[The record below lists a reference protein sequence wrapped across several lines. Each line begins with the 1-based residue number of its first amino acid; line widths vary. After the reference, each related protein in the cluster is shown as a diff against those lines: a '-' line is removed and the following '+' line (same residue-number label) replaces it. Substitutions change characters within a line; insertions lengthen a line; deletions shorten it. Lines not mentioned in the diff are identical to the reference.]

1 MNIEPRVPVSTA
13 DISRAKVSRKT
24 WRKEVAGFIAG
35 LILVYLLFGWIA
47 DFIAARC
54 PDSWEAKL
62 AGDGTTWIG
71 EGSGEGSEVK
81 GEKIAR
87 DAFRKILESAGP
99 KRELE
104 YRLVVTARGNGPNA
118 FAAPG
123 GWVVLTPE
131 LLEMVESE
139 PGIAFVL
146 AHELGHHEHR
156 HILKRISRT
165 LVFSAAISLVSQQ
178 AGSGLISST
187 AKFDQLAF
195 SRSHEREADEYALAA
210 TRKIYGRDGRVLE
223 FFEKMLK
230 ESPQYLP
237 AMFSTHPSTQ
247 DRLQSLRE
255 LLEAP

>member
-1 MNIEPRVPVSTA
+1 MNIEPRVPVATA

-24 WRKEVAGFIAG
+24 WGKEVAGLVVG
-35 LILVYLLFGWIA
+35 LVILYLIFGWIA
-47 DFIAARC
+47 DVIAARC

-62 AGDGTTWIG
+62 AGDGTTWVG
-71 EGSGEGSEVK
+71 EKTAETKEVA

-87 DAFRKILESAGP
+87 EAFRKIMEASAP
-99 KRELE
+99 KRQLQ
-104 YRLVVTARGNGPNA
+104 YQLAIGARGNGPNA

-123 GWVVLTPE
+123 GWIVLTPE
-131 LLEMVESE
+131 LLELVESE

-156 HILKRISRT
+156 HILKRLSRA
-165 LVFSAAISLVSQQ
+165 LVFSAAISMLSAD
-178 AGSGLISST
+178 AGSGLINSS

-195 SRSHEREADEYALAA
+195 SRAHEREADEFALAA
-210 TRKIYGRDGRVLE
+210 TRRIYGRDPRVLE

-230 ESPQYLP
+230 ESPQFLP
-237 AMFSTHPSTQ
+237 AMFSTHPSTEE
-247 DRLQSLRE
+247 RLQSLRA

>member
-1 MNIEPRVPVSTA
+1 MNIEPRVPVATA

-24 WRKEVAGFIAG
+24 WAKEITGFIVA
-35 LILVYLLFGWIA
+35 LALVYLLFGWIA
-47 DFIAARC
+47 DIIAARC

-62 AGDGTTWIG
+62 SDVGTTWIG
-71 EGSGEGSEVK
+71 TEGAASHEVP

-87 DAFRKILESAGP
+87 EAFRKILEASGP
-99 KRELE
+99 KRGLE
-104 YRLVVTARGNGPNA
+104 YQLAITSKGDGPNA

-123 GWVVLTPE
+123 GWIVLTPE

-156 HILKRISRT
+156 HILKRVSRT
-165 LVFSAAISLVSQQ
+165 LVFSAALSMLSQQ
-178 AGSGLISST
+178 AGSGLMNST
-187 AKFDQLAF
+187 VQFDHLAF
-195 SRSHEREADEYALAA
+195 SRAHEREADEYALAT
-210 TRKIYGRDGRVLE
+210 TRSIYGRDPRVLE

-230 ESPQYLP
+230 VSPGFLP
-237 AMFSTHPSTQ
+237 AMFSTHPSTKE
-247 DRLQSLRE
+247 RLQSLRE

>member
-1 MNIEPRVPVSTA
+1 MNIEPRVPGATA
-13 DISRAKVSRKT
+13 DISRAKVPRKT
-24 WRKEVAGFIAG
+24 WWKEVAGFLAG
-35 LILVYLLFGWIA
+35 LVLVYFLFGWIA
-47 DFIAARC
+47 NAIAARC

-62 AGDGTTWIG
+62 AGVGDTWAGKDDGRRD
-71 EGSGEGSEVK
+71 EVA

-87 DAFRKILESAGP
+87 DAFRKILEASGP

-104 YRLVVTARGNGPNA
+104 YKLVVTGKGNGPNA

-123 GWVVLTPE
+123 GWIVLTPE

-165 LVFSAAISLVSQQ
+165 LVFSAALSMLSQE
-178 AGSGLISST
+178 AGSGLMNSSV
-187 AKFDQLAF
+187 KFDQLAF
-195 SRSHEREADEYALAA
+195 SRSHEREADEYALSA
-210 TRKIYGRDGRVLE
+210 TREIYGRDPRVLE
-223 FFEKMLK
+223 FFEKMIE
-230 ESPQYLP
+230 ESPEFLP
-237 AMFSTHPSTQ
+237 AMFSTHPSTKE
-247 DRLQSLRE
+247 RLESLRE